1 MTRAYDALVVDL
13 GGVLTDGTDP
23 SWWRLPAAELDARAR
38 GMVAVVCAVR
48 DAGLRTALLSNSD
61 RLDQSGAAWDRL
73 FDVRVVS
80 GEVGLAKPAR
90 EAYALTAQRLGVPP
104 ARCVFVDD
112 LTANVRGAVAAGMT
126 GVLHSGLART
136 VEELEVLLDVRLP
149 RPS

>member
-1 MTRAYDALVVDL
+1 MTRAYDSLVVDL

-23 SWWRLPAAELDARAR
+23 SWWRLPAADLDARAR

-61 RLDQSGAAWDRL
+61 RLDHSGAAWDRL

-80 GEVGLAKPAR
+80 GEVGLAKPAP
-90 EAYALTAQRLGVPP
+90 EVYVLTARRLGVPP

-112 LTANVRGAVAAGMT
+112 LAVNVHGAVTAGMT
-126 GVLHSGLART
+126 GVLHTSVART
-136 VEELEVLLDVRLP
+136 VEELEVLLDVPLP
-149 RPS
+149 GSA